1 MLVMLP
7 SSKGQRYREPGLN
20 EGPLELQSTKYQNLW
35 CPEEFHFILF
45 CVNHST
51 FSLWVLSS
59 CFIPIHEP
67 AAMAEYRWSKM
78 DGETLYYRE
87 DMYILKPNENCV

>member
-1 MLVMLP
+1 MLVMSP
-7 SSKGQRYREPGLN
+7 SSEGQDWMKALLN
-20 EGPLELQSTKYQNLW
+20 SKAQNTRT
-35 CPEEFHFILF
+35 CDAQRSFISF

-87 DMYILKPNENCV
+87 DMYILKTNENCV